1 MNTETHES
9 HGAVA
14 GQVDCDVRPLVE
26 RLNDEADLCRNEGA
40 DDIAALLDEAVEELQ
55 GLDQARR
62 TYFAERNSAR
72 DALRRRQRRA
82 EQLQGGMSNAELL
95 AAWKQK
101 LPGVEPTDRELT
113 SFALGVEV
121 GCGRV
126 A

>member
-1 MNTETHES
+1 MEQTLPAV
-9 HGAVA
+9 GAPVEPT
-14 GQVDCDVRPLVE
+14 VRPLVE

-40 DDIAALLDEAVEELQ
+40 NDIAALLDEAVEELQ
-55 GLDQARR
+55 ALDQSRQ

-82 EQLQGGMSNAELL
+82 EQMQGGMSNDELL

-101 LPGVEPTDRELT
+101 LPGIEPTDRELT